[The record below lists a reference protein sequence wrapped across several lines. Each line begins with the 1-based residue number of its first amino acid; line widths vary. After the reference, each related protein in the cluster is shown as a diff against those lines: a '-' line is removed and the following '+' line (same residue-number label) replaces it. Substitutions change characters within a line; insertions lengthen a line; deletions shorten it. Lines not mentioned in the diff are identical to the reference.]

1 MMKALVV
8 DDSRVMRVLL
18 SNVLKEV
25 GFTDVAQAPHGGEGL
40 TYLCAHPDTALAL
53 VDWNMPEMTGIEMV
67 EAVRKNSALDGVRLV
82 MVTTECESAQA
93 ALAKSLGANEF
104 LTKPFTKELIASKL
118 KQLGLSL

>member
-1 MMKALVV
+1 MKALVV

-25 GFTDVAQAPHGGEGL
+25 GFTDVAQAGHGREGL
-40 TYLCAHPDTALAL
+40 THLCGHPDTALAL

-67 EAVRKNSALDGVRLV
+67 EAVRKNNALDSVRLV

-93 ALAKSLGANEF
+93 DLARSLGANDF

-118 KQLGLSL
+118 KQLGLSS

>member
-1 MMKALVV
+1 MKALVV

-25 GFTDVAQAPHGGEGL
+25 GFTEVAQAPHGRDGL
-40 TYLCAHPDTALAL
+40 TYLCGHPDTQLAL

-67 EAVRKNSALDGVRLV
+67 EAVRQNSDLNGVRLV
-82 MVTTECESAQA
+82 MVTTECETAQA
-93 ALAKSLGANEF
+93 DRARALGANDF

-118 KQLGLSL
+118 KQLGLSS